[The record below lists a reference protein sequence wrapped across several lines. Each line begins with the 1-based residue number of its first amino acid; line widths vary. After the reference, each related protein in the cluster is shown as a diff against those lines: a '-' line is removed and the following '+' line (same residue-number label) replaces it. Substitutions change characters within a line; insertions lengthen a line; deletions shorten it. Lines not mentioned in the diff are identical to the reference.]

1 MTNEPGPGPAGLEH
15 LQAHHGDFANFRDAM
30 IQSSAGRF
38 GPIWWGVFDTYVHQA
53 ESVVDLGT
61 GPGLLL
67 PMLRARLPD
76 AQITGVEV
84 QPEMLEPATENA
96 ALAGATL
103 LQANLEQPLPLPD
116 GCADLVTC
124 VMVFHE
130 LPHPPPL
137 MAEMARL
144 LKPGGRILLYDWLR
158 RDLRN
163 YLDEEQELTPGTLQ
177 HFREHCLFSLDD
189 LEFLAERNGLRVLES
204 VGRRG
209 GRFAILALEKPA

>member
-1 MTNEPGPGPAGLEH
+1 MTTESTPSGMAH

-38 GPIWWGVFDTYVHQA
+38 GPIWWGVFDTYIEQPTA
-53 ESVVDLGT
+53 VVDLGT

-67 PMLRARLPD
+67 PMLRERLPQ
-76 AQITGVEV
+76 AQITAVEI
-84 QPEMLEPATENA
+84 QPEMLAPARENA
-96 ALAGATL
+96 ARAGARL
-103 LQANLEQPLPLPD
+103 LEADLTQPLPLAD

-144 LKPGGRILLYDWLR
+144 LKPGGRLLLYDWLR
-158 RDLRN
+158 RDLRH
-163 YLDEEQELTPGTLQ
+163 YLDEDQELTPETLQ

-189 LEFLAERNGLRVLES
+189 LEFLAERAGLRVLES

-209 GRFAILALEKPA
+209 GRFAILALEKV